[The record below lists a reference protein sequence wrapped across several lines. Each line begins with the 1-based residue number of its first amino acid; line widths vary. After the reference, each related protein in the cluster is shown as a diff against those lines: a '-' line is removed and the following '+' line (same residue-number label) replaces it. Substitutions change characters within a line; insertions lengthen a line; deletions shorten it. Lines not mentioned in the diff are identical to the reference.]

1 MKKDEKIKLVKNTIA
16 DYYELTIEQIEE
28 TTRKSEVVKARHII
42 LYMLRYELGLTF
54 REIAEILNKELSTI
68 VRNFQSISDLVYQN
82 KILQK
87 EIKEIK
93 DIIKEDL
100 ETSV

>member
-1 MKKDEKIKLVKNTIA
+1 
-16 DYYELTIEQIEE
+16 
-28 TTRKSEVVKARHII
+28 
-42 LYMLRYELGLTF
+42 MLRYELGLTF

>member
-68 VRNFQSISDLVYQN
+68 VRNFQSISDFVYQN

-87 EIKEIK
+87 EIKELK
-93 DIIKEDL
+93 DIIKENL
-100 ETSV
+100 KTSV